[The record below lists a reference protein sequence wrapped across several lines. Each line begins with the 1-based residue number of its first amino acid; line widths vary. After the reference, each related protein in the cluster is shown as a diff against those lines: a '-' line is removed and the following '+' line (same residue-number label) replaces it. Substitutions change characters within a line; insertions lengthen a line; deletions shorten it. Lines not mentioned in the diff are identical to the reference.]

1 MPGKP
6 KSVNGQL
13 MEIVQQL
20 RKASKM
26 HAEQA
31 DRIEQ
36 MCREMM
42 GGASKMQPQQHPEAI
57 MIATPPPDTTP
68 PSCALLTAFKA
79 SSMRSFRSPI
89 STEVAPPTLITAT
102 PDDILEMR
110 S

>member
-57 MIATPPPDTTP
+57 MIAIGTESPM
-68 PSCALLTAFKA
+68 AKA
-79 SSMRSFRSPI
+79 GEELVMVMEPARSGG
-89 STEVAPPTLITAT
+89 
-102 PDDILEMR
+102 MYGY
-110 S
+110 